1 MSQEFT
7 LKQNSKAAVL
17 IKLQTEPN
25 VQVYLAELELEE
37 GLQEV
42 VFHVFDNTLQN
53 FIAKRIVL
61 NIYANE
67 TPFPPPTLK

>member
-1 MSQEFT
+1 MSEEFT
-7 LKQNSKAAVL
+7 LKQTSKAAVL
-17 IKLQTEPN
+17 IKLKTEPN

-42 VFHVFDNTLQN
+42 VFHVFDDTLQN

-61 NIYANE
+61 NIHANQ
-67 TPFPPPTLK
+67 TPFAPPTVT